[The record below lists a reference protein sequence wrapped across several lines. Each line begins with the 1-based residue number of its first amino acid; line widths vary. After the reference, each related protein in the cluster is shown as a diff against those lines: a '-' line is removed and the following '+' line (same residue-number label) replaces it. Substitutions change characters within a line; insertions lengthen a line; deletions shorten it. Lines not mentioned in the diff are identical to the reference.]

1 VQNTPIPAQHWQQA
15 IMVLS
20 AIGVVT
26 AIVTALFWAQ
36 IIFVPITLA
45 IFLAFLLTP
54 PVRFLER
61 RGLHR
66 AVAVIL
72 VVGTVFVVVGE
83 FGYLFTR
90 QLGSLAVELPKY
102 TETFEKKFEAGRR
115 LFDAFEPAQKMFDK
129 ITGGGQVAPPA
140 EGAGQGA
147 EPKGPDPVLVR
158 SDGFGFMS
166 ALPRYLG
173 SALEGVAGMAFSVV
187 LLVYI
192 LFRREDL
199 QSRFLRLVSNGR
211 LAFATKVVDEASG
224 RVSRYLSTQ
233 AVINICYGIVL
244 ATGLALIGVRYA
256 LLWGAFAAALR
267 YVPYLGAWAAA
278 FFPVVV
284 SVATFDSWTV
294 PLIVMGFFLALEL
307 ITFNV
312 IEPMLFKRSMG
323 VSEVAQ
329 LVSAAFWGF
338 LWGPIGL
345 VLSAPLTVC
354 CVVLGKYV
362 PQLKFLEILLGDEP
376 ALDPAVSFYQRL
388 LAWDQDDATQLIE
401 AEVKCTSAEAVLDR
415 LLIPALNLAK
425 RDRLSGEINQADEE
439 FILRTVREIVDDLTD
454 AAIEKDPTDEDAVAG
469 PRVHVLACPSLD
481 DFDRLALEMLKKV
494 LRDERWNFEVVSS
507 DMLAAEVLERVS
519 ESEPGLLCIG
529 SLAPG
534 SLAHVR
540 YLCKRLRS
548 RFPEARFVVGRWG
561 VKLDPAVVT
570 QLKEA
575 GADAVETDILAT
587 RNTMRALWP
596 VLAEAD
602 RKKLAASS
610 PEKVRILEP
619 VVAAV

>member
-1 VQNTPIPAQHWQQA
+1 MSSVPNTPMPAQHWQQA
-15 IMVLS
+15 IVVLS
-20 AIGVVT
+20 AIGVV
-26 AIVTALFWAQ
+26 AVVVTALYWAQ

-102 TETFEKKFEAGRR
+102 TETFEKKFEAARHV
-115 LFDAFEPAQKMFDK
+115 FDALEPAQKMFDK
-129 ITGGGQVAPPA
+129 ITGGGQPPPPA
-140 EGAGQGA
+140 PDGDS
-147 EPKGPDPVLVR
+147 KGPEHVFVR
-158 SDGFGFMS
+158 SDGFGWVS

-173 SALEGVAGMAFSVV
+173 SALEGVAGLAFSVV
-187 LLVYI
+187 LLIYI

-244 ATGLALIGVRYA
+244 ATGLALIGVKYA

-278 FFPVVV
+278 FFPLVV
-284 SVATFDSWTV
+284 SVATFETWAG
-294 PLIVMGFFLALEL
+294 PLAVIGFFLALEL

-354 CVVLGKYV
+354 FVVLGKYV

-388 LAWDQDDATQLIE
+388 LAWDQDDATQLIDL
-401 AEVKCTSAEAVLDR
+401 EVKNSSAEAVLDR

-425 RDRLSGEINQADEE
+425 RDRISGEINQADEE

-454 AAIEKDPTDEDAVAG
+454 VAIAKDPADALAAAG

-507 DMLAAEVLERVS
+507 DMLTAEVLERVS

-548 RFPEARFVVGRWG
+548 RFPKARFVVGRWG

-570 QLKEA
+570 QLKDA

-610 PEKVRILEP
+610 LEDDGVLEP
-619 VVAAV
+619 ETAAV